1 MSESKKNSTLQIATL
16 EQLLGKKSRC
26 ETIPIEI
33 YDGDGPIKLGIK
45 LKALPSEEYDD
56 LITQHPPT
64 DKDKKEGAQW
74 NPDTFAPA
82 LMARTFVEPVLDL
95 AGARK
100 LWKAETW
107 SSGELIDLFN
117 SCVRINLKG
126 LNVPLSAGD

>member
-1 MSESKKNSTLQIATL
+1 MSENTSLQIATL
-16 EQLLGKKSRC
+16 EQLFGKKTRT

-33 YDGDGPIKLGIK
+33 HDENGPVKLGIK
-45 LKALPSEEYDD
+45 IQALPSEQYDD

-64 DKDKKEGAQW
+64 AKDKKEGAQW

-82 LMARTFVEPVLDL
+82 LMKACFVQPALDL
-95 AGARK
+95 DDARK

-117 SCVRINLKG
+117 ACVRVNLKG
-126 LNVPLSAGD
+126 LNVPLSVGD

>member
-1 MSESKKNSTLQIATL
+1 MSENSSLQIATL
-16 EQLLGKKSRC
+16 EQLFGKKTRE

-33 YDGDGPIKLGIK
+33 HDEDGPIKLGIK
-45 LKALPSEEYDD
+45 IKALPSEEYDS

-82 LMARTFVEPVLDL
+82 LMKECFVEPALDL

-126 LNVPLSAGD
+126 LNVPSSVGD